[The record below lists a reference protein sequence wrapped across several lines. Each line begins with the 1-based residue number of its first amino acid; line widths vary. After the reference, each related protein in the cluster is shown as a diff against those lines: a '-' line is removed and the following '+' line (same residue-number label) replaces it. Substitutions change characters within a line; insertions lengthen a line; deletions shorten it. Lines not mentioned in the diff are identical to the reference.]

1 MPLDFALSPDLIK
14 VQRMARELARE
25 FAKRAAEHDR
35 NRTVPTENYE
45 LLRDAGF
52 FGLVIP
58 AKFGGLGS
66 EFMAWVVAAEEL
78 AKGCA
83 STALSFNMHINATGA
98 IMEHPEIPEPMK
110 EWVAY
115 QAIQEGKLF
124 CTSVSEPT
132 TSSHLAPTYTPAVM
146 ARKVPGGYQLFGR
159 KAFAS
164 MWEASDLALL
174 YAHPE
179 DDPNPHSSIGFA
191 APTQGE
197 GITVEDVWHT
207 VGMRATRSQNVFLD
221 GAFVPDEQV
230 LHQTDRFVDSFI
242 MKGAAWSFGAYTAVY
257 LGVGAGIVDF
267 ARQMLSTRVAK
278 GFAQP
283 MGYHPDIRRRM
294 TDMVCDIDQA
304 RLALW
309 RAGWMHGTEGATPR
323 TFLEFLK
330 AKYAVGEA
338 VSRTARNAGVAC
350 GMHSLFQNQ
359 ALERMI
365 RDAMTAPIMP
375 PNSDACLGLI
385 GLLEMG
391 LNPDEAL
398 PPLKPA
404 EMPAE

>member
-1 MPLDFALSPDLIK
+1 MPLDFSLTPDLAK
-14 VQRMARELARE
+14 AQRTARELAKE

-35 NRTVPTENYE
+35 SRSAPVENYE

-52 FGLVIP
+52 YGLVIP
-58 AKFGGLGS
+58 KQFGGMGLGFLS
-66 EFMAWVVAAEEL
+66 WVVAAEEL

-110 EWVAY
+110 AWVAD
-115 QAIQEGKLF
+115 QAVVQGKLF
-124 CTSVSEPT
+124 CTSVSEPA
-132 TSSHLAPTYTPAVM
+132 TSSHLAPTYTPALI
-146 ARKVPGGYQLFGR
+146 ARPVPGGYQLFGR

-164 MWEASDLALL
+164 MWEASDYAFL
-174 YAHPE
+174 YAHLE

-191 APTQGE
+191 APTLGE

-207 VGMRATRSQNVFLD
+207 VGMRATRSQTVFFD
-221 GAFVPDEQV
+221 GAFVPEEQV
-230 LHQTDRFVDSFI
+230 LHRTEAFLDSFI
-242 MKGAAWSFGAYTAVY
+242 MQGAAWSFGAYTAVY
-257 LGVGAGIVDF
+257 LGLGAGILDF
-267 ARQMLSTRVAK
+267 TKQMLSTRVAK

-283 MGYHPDIRRRM
+283 MGYHPDIRRRV
-294 TDMVCDIDQA
+294 TEMVCDIDQA

-309 RAGWMHGTEGATPR
+309 KAGWMHDTQGASPGV
-323 TFLEFLK
+323 FLEFLK

-350 GMHSLFQNQ
+350 GIHSLFQSQ
-359 ALERMI
+359 PLERMI

-391 LNPDEAL
+391 LNPNDAL
-398 PPLKPA
+398 PPVRP
-404 EMPAE
+404 E